1 MAYASIE
8 DVWKRKGTDISDT
21 DYVTALL
28 EDAAII
34 IDAYNHNATDE
45 AKKLVSCNMVIRTL
59 GSREEGVPIGTT
71 QTTTTAMV
79 YSQTWTK
86 ANGSG
91 ELYLTKLDKKILG
104 VGNRIGYFNPYS
116 DLMQEEEA
124 NDLRNTGEALR
135 TKRKWDRY
143 IRTSDIYR
151 DTCDRGRRVGC
162 SGIDNRSAGYA

>member
-1 MAYASIE
+1 MIYASIE
-8 DVWKRKGTDISDT
+8 DIWKRKGTDISDT

-34 IDAYNHNATDE
+34 IDAYNRNATDE

-79 YSQTWTK
+79 YSQTWTN

-104 VGNRIGYFNPYS
+104 VGNHHGTVTLHNVDYS
-116 DLMQEEEA
+116 ICPA
-124 NDLRNTGEALR
+124 FSCTGTAHH
-135 TKRKWDRY
+135 K
-143 IRTSDIYR
+143 DIQVSFMFIAVQSHAEVL
-151 DTCDRGRRVGC
+151 G
-162 SGIDNRSAGYA
+162 

>member
-1 MAYASIE
+1 MIYASIE
-8 DVWKRKGTDISDT
+8 DIWRRKGTDISDT

-34 IDAYNHNATDE
+34 IDAYNRNATDE

-79 YSQTWTK
+79 YSQTWTN

-91 ELYLTKLDKKILG
+91 ELYLKILG

-124 NDLRNTGEALR
+124 ND
-135 TKRKWDRY
+135 
-143 IRTSDIYR
+143 
-151 DTCDRGRRVGC
+151 
-162 SGIDNRSAGYA
+162 

>member
-1 MAYASIE
+1 
-8 DVWKRKGTDISDT
+8 
-21 DYVTALL
+21 
-28 EDAAII
+28 
-34 IDAYNHNATDE
+34 
-45 AKKLVSCNMVIRTL
+45 MVIRTL

-79 YSQTWTK
+79 YSQTWTN

-116 DLMQEEEA
+116 DLSRRKRLMIKGIPVKLYE
-124 NDLRNTGEALR
+124 R
-135 TKRKWDRY
+135 TAKWDRY